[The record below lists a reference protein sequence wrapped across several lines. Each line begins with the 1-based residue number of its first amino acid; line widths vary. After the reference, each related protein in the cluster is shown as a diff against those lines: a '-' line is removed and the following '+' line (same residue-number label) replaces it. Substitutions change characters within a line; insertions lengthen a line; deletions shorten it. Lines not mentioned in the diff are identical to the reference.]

1 MSPERQHI
9 LKVAA
14 QLPVIVVA
22 TVRSRRVSLEAMP
35 DGRVRLTDPFNSKAV
50 AYGTLDE
57 MNEDYIPHFLE
68 MCKRLGRPYGTAFKV

>member
-50 AYGTLDE
+50 AYGTL
-57 MNEDYIPHFLE
+57 EDMAEGYVPHFLE
-68 MCKRLGRPYGTAFKV
+68 MCKRLGRPYGLPFKA